1 MREILILLKPRLWSF
16 KNRIVS
22 RTGKRRT
29 FRIILF
35 GTIGP
40 AFWAGIFWIFY
51 RLLTYF
57 KSFEGF
63 GDILAYKLLSMALIT
78 FFSLLLFSGI
88 LTSLSKLYLSKDLD
102 LVHAMPV
109 SRSKIFLARWME
121 STLDSSWMVL
131 VYSLPIFLSYG
142 LVYQKGVVYYAIL
155 GINLLPFCMI
165 ASSLSVL
172 LVIVAAAY
180 LPAGRIRSVFL
191 LLGFLVFLVLII
203 SFRMMRPER
212 FANPESFTA
221 LMFYLQTLESS
232 HSPLFPSTWF
242 FDSLKG
248 ALSGRME
255 TVFLSS
261 ALSWTGAIT
270 FIFLTTWAAGA
281 LYFRGLSR
289 AQTVPSRF
297 LRSLG
302 TTRPRVGLLPKVI
315 PGPMRALAIKEIKTF
330 FRDQTQWSQIFLIIA
345 LIIIYLYNFSVLP
358 LEKSR
363 MKVEYVQ
370 NLISFLNM
378 GLAAFVLSAV
388 SARFVFPAVS
398 MEGDAF
404 WILKSSPVSIRT
416 VLWAKFAVYLLP
428 LLLLSEI
435 LVIVTNLLL
444 HVTPFMMV
452 TSVVS
457 TLFVVPGIVSMGI
470 GLGAI
475 YPDFHSENPAQSVT
489 SFGGVIYM
497 TLSLAFVAAVVAV
510 EAGPVY
516 DVFMT
521 GMRKNPITH
530 MQIVGLSASFAM
542 VLVLCLLALILPMR
556 LGEQWISQYEFGRLE
571 SGSHRRNVRRRRKGA
586 VLHRS

>member
-1 MREILILLKPRLWSF
+1 MKEILILLKPRLWSF

-29 FRIILF
+29 LRIILF
-35 GTIGP
+35 GMMGS
-40 AFWAGIFWIFY
+40 AFWAAIFWIFY

-57 KSFEGF
+57 QSFEDF
-63 GDILAYKLLSMALIT
+63 GDILAYKLLSMVLIT

-88 LTSLSKLYLSKDLD
+88 LTSLSKLYLSRDLG
-102 LVHAMPV
+102 LVHAMPI
-109 SRSKIFLARWME
+109 SRSKIFLARWIE
-121 STLDSSWMVL
+121 STVDSSWMVL

-155 GINLLPFCMI
+155 GINLLPFCMT
-165 ASSLSVL
+165 ASSLSALV
-172 LVIVAAAY
+172 VIVAAAC

-191 LLGFLVFLVLII
+191 LLGFLVFIVLII

-212 FANPESFTA
+212 FAHPESFTA

-232 HSPLFPSTWF
+232 HSPVLPSTWF

-248 ALSGRME
+248 ALSGRTEM
-255 TVFLSS
+255 VFLSS
-261 ALSWTGAIT
+261 ALSWTGAVT
-270 FIFLTTWAAGA
+270 FIFLTTEVAGA

-289 AQTVPSRF
+289 VQTVPSRV
-297 LRSLG
+297 LRSVG
-302 TTRPRVGLLPKVI
+302 ATRFRVRLAPNFI
-315 PGPMRALAIKEIKTF
+315 RGPVRALAMKEIKTF
-330 FRDQTQWSQIFLIIA
+330 FRDQTQWSQIFLIVA

-404 WILKSSPVSIRT
+404 WIVKSSPISIRT
-416 VLWAKFAVYLLP
+416 LLWAKFAVYLLP

-452 TSVVS
+452 TSVVT
-457 TLFVVPGIVSMGI
+457 TLFMVPGIVSMGI

-497 TLSLAFVAAVVAV
+497 TLSLAFIAAVVAV

-516 DVFMT
+516 RVFVA
-521 GMRKNPITH
+521 GMRGTPVTP
-530 MQIVGLSASFAM
+530 MQVVGLSASFSV

-556 LGEQWISQYEFGRLE
+556 LGEQWISRHQFDRPE
-571 SGSHRRNVRRRRKGA
+571 SNSHQRKGLRGGKRNR
-586 VLHRS
+586 VPE